1 MVPGIEK
8 AGEVVLEEAGTSW
21 YFMFM
26 ATIFVLVIVTLW
38 FKSSSASGIPIS
50 FRRDVQYEGRE
61 ASVYSIK
68 GRRRHMEDTFR
79 AQHDLMNDGKIS
91 FYGVYDGH
99 GGNKA
104 SAFAANRL
112 HEYLKDTFEKNIRK
126 KETPDWD
133 DTDTVKLS
141 LTECFL
147 HTDKVFLEKA
157 GSHDWPD
164 GTTAVTALVVG
175 GLKPVEPRTSG
186 SPGSESNTAPA
197 TTSDPGTK
205 TSALTG
211 AQLYVANTGD
221 SRAILVR
228 GGRAIPL
235 SDDQKPNRADERARI
250 EASGGRIIH
259 FGTWRVEG
267 VLAVARALGDHH
279 LKQWVIPDP
288 EIRHERLQKDDTC
301 LVLASDGVW
310 DVLTNQDVADLCNST
325 LSRSA
330 GTVKSKLDLLS
341 RQITK
346 KAYDKGSVDNITC
359 LVIDLTAFG
368 KMEEPT

>member
-1 MVPGIEK
+1 
-8 AGEVVLEEAGTSW
+8 
-21 YFMFM
+21 
-26 ATIFVLVIVTLW
+26 
-38 FKSSSASGIPIS
+38 
-50 FRRDVQYEGRE
+50 
-61 ASVYSIK
+61 
-68 GRRRHMEDTFR
+68 MEDTFR